1 MPHSWR
7 LYRLDAAL
15 LVALLTVV
23 GWVHTGAWSGGFHFD
38 DEHSLLENPHV
49 RSIDHAGDF
58 FRDPQMFSRNE
69 GSQMYRPLV
78 LLSYALNYRLG
89 GYNSAGYLVFNWW
102 VHLAVVALAFIC
114 HRQLGLDARVA
125 ALAALLFGLHPLV
138 AEPINYISA
147 RSESLAALFALAA
160 LLGHL
165 RNTRLSAL
173 LAFIAFSLALMC
185 KATAA
190 VLPLLFLLADFCLR
204 GWSAMR
210 WRRLAAYW
218 VGLLI
223 YLLGTQ
229 ALVREA
235 LVDAPLRSPLEQ
247 IATQIKA
254 CVYYIQL
261 LLGMRG
267 LSVEHQF
274 FVAQW
279 GQAVTWLSAVFI
291 VSAAGFLAHGFWR
304 YNRLK
309 LFYLSWA
316 IIALLPTFVV
326 PLNVL
331 VNERRL
337 YLSLVALAAL
347 VALLPLQW
355 GKIWKMGAFV
365 ALCCPLALLVSQRS
379 DIWQS
384 EWTLWQDA
392 RVKAP
397 LMVRPHLRM
406 GVLMRRAGDAPGALA
421 AYQNALE
428 IDPDNAPAYN
438 NTGNVY
444 RQLDRSEEAVRAYER
459 ALQIW
464 PEYVEAMVN
473 LASLY
478 SETGQLQA
486 ANVLFARAL
495 ENGSQRGEIYNNMGT
510 NYLRMGEYVRA
521 EEVLQKALQLTG
533 SAPRI
538 HYNLGGALEGLGH
551 YARALASYE
560 AALNID
566 SAYAPAHAKVGAIY
580 ERRGEWQKARRSYE
594 AFLRHWRGSSDAEQ
608 DVRARL
614 RSLTEKQQ
622 VR

>member
-1 MPHSWR
+1 MLRNWR
-7 LYRLDAAL
+7 PYRLDAAL
-15 LVALLTVV
+15 LVAVLVVV
-23 GWVHTGAWSGGFHFD
+23 GWVHTGAWSGSFHFD
-38 DEHSLLENPHV
+38 DEHSLLQNPHV
-49 RSIDHAGDF
+49 RSLDNAAAF
-58 FRDPQMFSRNE
+58 FSDPQMFSRNE

-102 VHLAVVALAFIC
+102 LHLAVVALAFIC
-114 HRQLGLDARVA
+114 HRHLGLDARVA
-125 ALAALLFGLHPLV
+125 ALAALIFGLHPLV
-138 AEPINYISA
+138 AEPVNYISA
-147 RSESLAALFALAA
+147 RSESLAAFFSLVA
-160 LLGHL
+160 LLEHL

-173 LAFIAFSLALMC
+173 LAFAAFSLALMC

-190 VLPLLFLLADFCLR
+190 ILPLLFLLADLCLR
-204 GWSAMR
+204 GWGAMR
-210 WRRLAAYW
+210 WRRLVAYW
-218 VGLLI
+218 VGLLV

-235 LVDAPLRSPLEQ
+235 LVDAPLRSPLVQ
-247 IATQIKA
+247 IATQVKA

-274 FVAQW
+274 FVAEW
-279 GQAVTWLSAVFI
+279 GQAVTWLSAFFI
-291 VSAAGFLAHGFWR
+291 ASIVGFLANGFWR

-316 IIALLPTFVV
+316 IIALLPTFFV

-337 YLSLVALAAL
+337 YISLLALSPL
-347 VALLPLQW
+347 VALLPLEWEKVWQR
-355 GKIWKMGAFV
+355 GTVI
-365 ALCCPLALLVSQRS
+365 ALVCSLALMAVQRS

-384 EWTLWQDA
+384 EWALWQDA
-392 RVKAP
+392 RAKAP
-397 LMVRPHLRM
+397 LMVRPHLRI
-406 GVLMRRAGDAPGALA
+406 GVLMRKAGDAPGALA

-428 IDPDNAPAYN
+428 MDPDNAPAYN
-438 NTGNVY
+438 NIGNVY
-444 RQLDRSEEAVRAYER
+444 RQLGRREEAVRAYER

-486 ANVLFARAL
+486 ANVLFARAVKK
-495 ENGSQRGEIYNNMGT
+495 GSQRGEIYNNMGT
-510 NYLRMGEYVRA
+510 NYLRMGEYAQA
-521 EEVLQKALQLTG
+521 EKVLQKALQLTG
-533 SAPRI
+533 DAPRI
-538 HYNLGGALEGLGH
+538 HYNLGGALEGLGES
-551 YARALASYE
+551 ARALASYE
-560 AALNID
+560 TALRLD
-566 SAYAPAHAKVGAIY
+566 SAYAPAHAKVGSIY
-580 ERRGEWQKARRSYE
+580 EKRGEWQKAQRSYE
-594 AFLRHWRGSSDAEQ
+594 AFLRHWRGRGDAAE

-614 RSLTEKQQ
+614 RSLAEKQQ

>member
-1 MPHSWR
+1 MLRNWH

-15 LVALLTVV
+15 LVAVLVVV
-23 GWVHTGAWSGGFHFD
+23 GWVYTGAWSGSFHFD

-49 RSIDHAGDF
+49 RSLGNAAKF
-58 FRDPQMFSRNE
+58 FSDPQMFSRNE

-78 LLSYALNYRLG
+78 LLSYALNYRWDA
-89 GYNSAGYLVFNWW
+89 YNSSGYLIFNWL
-102 VHLAVVALAFIC
+102 VHLAVVALAYIC
-114 HRQLGLDARVA
+114 HRHLGLHAHVA
-125 ALAALLFGLHPLV
+125 ALAALIFGLHPLA

-160 LLGHL
+160 LIGHL

-173 LAFIAFSLALMC
+173 LAFAAFGLALMC

-190 VLPLLFLLADFCLR
+190 VLPLLFVLADLCLR
-204 GWSAMR
+204 GWDAIR

-218 VGLLI
+218 VGLLV

-247 IATQIKA
+247 VATQVKA
-254 CVYYIQL
+254 CVYYTQL
-261 LLGMRG
+261 LLGMRE

-274 FVAQW
+274 FVAEW
-279 GQAVTWLSAVFI
+279 GQAVTWLSAFFVA
-291 VSAAGFLAHGFWR
+291 SAVGLLAIAFWR

-316 IIALLPTFVV
+316 IIALLPTFFV

-337 YLSLVALAAL
+337 YLSLVALSAL
-347 VALLPLQW
+347 VVLLPLQW
-355 GKIWKMGAFV
+355 GRNWKVSAV
-365 ALCCPLALLVSQRS
+365 IALICPLALMAAQRS

-384 EWTLWQDA
+384 EWVLWQDA

-406 GVLMRRAGDAPGALA
+406 GVFMRRAGDTPGALA
-421 AYQNALE
+421 AYEEVLE

-438 NTGNVY
+438 NIGNVY
-444 RQLDRSEEAVRAYER
+444 RQLDRREEAVRAYER
-459 ALQIW
+459 ALQVW

-473 LASLY
+473 LASVY
-478 SETGQLQA
+478 SATGQLQA
-486 ANVLFARAL
+486 ANTLFKRAL
-495 ENGSQRGEIYNNMGT
+495 KNGSQRGEIYNNMGT
-510 NYLRMGEYVRA
+510 NYLRMGEYVQA
-521 EEVLQKALQLTG
+521 EEALQKAVQLTG

-538 HYNLGGALEGLGH
+538 HYNLGGALEGLGE

-560 AALNID
+560 TALTLD
-566 SAYAPAHAKVGAIY
+566 SLYAPAHAKVGAIY
-580 ERRGEWQKARRSYE
+580 EKRGEWKKAQRNYE
-594 AFLRHWRGSSDAEQ
+594 AFLRHWRGSSDAEE

-614 RSLTEKQQ
+614 HFLAEKQQ